1 MSTPREGSAA
11 PEGPGD
17 PGASAGGAAGPL
29 LSSSSG
35 FTWKR
40 EAWTCH
46 GPSSRLPGLQ
56 GRGLWPG
63 AGTGTSPR
71 AVGTSGGRG
80 NKMGTFASS
89 GTGRLR
95 TFRRRNLEL
104 TLNWP
109 LGCRTCQSLGAIL
122 CWRISWWM
130 CAGRLLRLFDH
141 EPEHLWGP

>member
-35 FTWKR
+35 FTWKW

-95 TFRRRNLEL
+95 TFRRRNPNFKLAPWLQDLSEPWCHPVLENFL
-104 TLNWP
+104 VDVCRQAVTL
-109 LGCRTCQSLGAIL
+109 I
-122 CWRISWWM
+122 
-130 CAGRLLRLFDH
+130 
-141 EPEHLWGP
+141 